1 VIVMEG
7 EFIVSVGL
15 ISLFAVLVIM
25 FFISR
30 FLLICHP
37 NQVIILSGRSRK
49 LKDGSLVGYRI
60 IRGGRAL
67 RMPLIERAAKMSLET
82 IPIDLTVINAY
93 SRGGIPLKVDG
104 IANIK
109 IDSTEPT
116 FGNAVE
122 RFLAKSMEEIH
133 EIAKDTLEGN
143 LRGVV
148 ASLTPEEINEDR
160 LKFAGTLIDE
170 ADNDL
175 KQLGLQLDTLKIQ
188 NVSDESGY
196 LDSIGR
202 RKTAEILSEA
212 RKAEAIKQAEAE
224 ATEADSSRAAEVAK
238 AASERDIKTAQIDK
252 VRTIE
257 VNQAKAQIEVE
268 VEQNT
273 LRIKKAELEKAA
285 IIREKEAEVAGE
297 KARVL
302 FEQEVEEQRI
312 ILQNKRLNADIIEP
326 ALANLR
332 EMELEAKGDA
342 AFILESGNAKVEI
355 LNKMIAAYKS
365 ADGDGERVF
374 MLNMLPEIIEELT
387 ETVGKVTIDKV
398 SVIDNGGGGGQG
410 NGVGRFINQ
419 LPGAVLT
426 LAETVENA
434 TGINILKQLQDS
446 LGSTKEQ
453 VAATSPTET
462 LGSVATESVD
472 EAADDN
478 QEPPDLPSFQ

>member
-1 VIVMEG
+1 MEG